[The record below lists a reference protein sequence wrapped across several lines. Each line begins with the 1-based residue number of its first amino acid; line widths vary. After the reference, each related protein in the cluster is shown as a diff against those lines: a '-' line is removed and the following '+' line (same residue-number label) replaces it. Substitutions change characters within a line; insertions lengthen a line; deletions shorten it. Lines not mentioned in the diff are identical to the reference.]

1 MNRFTYNLTI
11 TILSP
16 ILLAWMAWRARRA
29 GGNWQ
34 VLSAERFGRYP
45 QASTLRRPVW
55 VHAVSLGETRA
66 VQPFVQALLDQGE
79 SVLLTH
85 LTATGRAEGQR
96 LFADEIAAGQLVQ
109 QWMPYDFA
117 PSTRRFIRHYQPR
130 AGVLMEREVWPNL
143 IAAARAEKVPMLLA
157 SARFSDQALR
167 QSLRLGRVM
176 QQAYASFHAVY
187 AQTLQD
193 AQRLEQAGAVAPSVS
208 GNFKF
213 DVTLPMEQIRAGH
226 EHAEMLGRKVIAI
239 ASTREGEDESF
250 VQAIRHVTQ
259 RAQAQGRHLEDE
271 YLFLLI
277 PRHPQR
283 FDLAANL
290 LEEAGLS
297 YVRRSS
303 LIQSGLGSAGLARA
317 CENALVLLGD
327 TLGEMPRY
335 YATSDVAIVGG
346 SFERLGGQNFIEA
359 CAIGVPVIVGP
370 HTRNF
375 QQAVQDAIDEGAA
388 VRVADASLAV
398 TKALE
403 LLEDGTVLARMS
415 EAGTHWVKKHT
426 GAVQRVMTALDKLT

>member
-1 MNRFTYNLTI
+1 LNRFVYNLTI
-11 TILSP
+11 TLLSP
-16 ILLAWMAWRARRA
+16 VLLGWMALRARRA
-29 GGNWQ
+29 GGQWQ
-34 VLSAERFGRYP
+34 ILSGERFGRYAG
-45 QASTLRRPVW
+45 ASPLRRPVW

-79 SVLLTH
+79 TVLLTH

-96 LFADEIAAGQLVQ
+96 LFAAGIAAGQLVQ

-117 PSTRRFIRHYQPR
+117 RATRRFMRHYRPR

-143 IAAARAEKVPMLLA
+143 IAAARAEYIPMLLV

-176 QQAYASFHAVY
+176 QQAYGSFHAVY

-213 DVTLPMEQIRAGH
+213 DVSLPARQIREGR
-226 EHAEMLGRKVIAI
+226 EHAQALGRRIIAI
-239 ASTREGEDESF
+239 ASTREGEEESF
-250 VQAIRHVTQ
+250 VQAIQHVAQ
-259 RAQAQGRHLEDE
+259 RAQAQGRPLIDD

-290 LEEAGLS
+290 LEAAQLPF
-297 YVRRSS
+297 VRRSA
-303 LIQSGLGSAGLARA
+303 LIESGLGVAGMAKA
-317 CENALVLLGD
+317 CENALVLVGD

-335 YATSDVAIVGG
+335 YASSDVAIVGG

-388 VRVADASLAV
+388 VRVADASQAV
-398 TKALE
+398 ARALE

-426 GAVQRVMTALDKLT
+426 GAVQRVMTALEKLP